1 MSFLNIIFKNVWRH
15 RTRTL
20 MTVLG
25 ISIGIATIVVFGLIA
40 SGMRGMFGDLIKP
53 GKTDF
58 TVAKA
63 DSIDMIVSFL
73 TPEQNQTIQN
83 VPGVAQTIPYV
94 MGLAGV
100 GGNPYFLIGGIEAS
114 QLKLVG
120 GNIIEG
126 RAYENDNEIII
137 GKITA
142 KNHKLKVGDHFT
154 INNKQYDITGIF
166 ESGITYQD
174 SGAIT
179 TITEAQRIQGVKD
192 QYTVIMVKTKEGSD
206 VSEVAKAVEAS
217 DKNFVSIIDI
227 NDFNAADQQLKM
239 IDGVSWAISLLA
251 IIIGGIGVMNTII
264 MSIFE
269 RVREI
274 GVLRAIGW
282 KKYRILMMIM
292 GESIIIGIL
301 SAIIGIF
308 LGIAIV
314 LIIMQTEIGKS
325 WLNIDYQ
332 PIVFIRAIAVSL
344 IVVILGAIY
353 PAYKASKLQPTE
365 ALRYE

>member
-1 MSFLNIIFKNVWRH
+1 MSFFSVILKNVWRH

-25 ISIGIATIVVFGLIA
+25 ISIGIATIIVFGLA
-40 SGMRGMFGDLIKP
+40 TSGLRGMFGDMVRP

-73 TPEQNQTIQN
+73 TPEQNQTIQDI
-83 VPGVAQTIPYV
+83 PGVAETIPYV

-100 GGNPYFLIGGIEAS
+100 GGNPYFLIGGIDSS
-114 QLKLVG
+114 QLKIVG

-126 RAYENDNEIII
+126 RVYKNNDEMII

-142 KNHKLKVGDHFT
+142 KNYKLKVGDNFT
-154 INNKQYDITGIF
+154 INNKQYKITGIF

-174 SGAIT
+174 SGAVT
-179 TITEAQRIQGVKD
+179 TVAEAQRIQGVKD
-192 QYTVIMVKTKEGSD
+192 QYTVIMVKTEEGAD
-206 VSEVAKAVEAS
+206 INAVAKAVEAS

-227 NDFNAADQQLKM
+227 SDFNAADQQLNM
-239 IDGVSWAISLLA
+239 INAVSWAISLLA
-251 IIIGGIGVMNTII
+251 IVIGGIGVMNTII
-264 MSIFE
+264 MSVFE

-282 KKYRILMMIM
+282 KGCRVIVMIM
-292 GESIIIGIL
+292 GESIIIGVL
-301 SAIIGIF
+301 SAIIGTV
-308 LGIAIV
+308 LGLAVIWLV
-314 LIIMQTEIGKS
+314 MQTEIGKS

-332 PIVFIRAIAVSL
+332 PVIFIRATIVSL
-344 IVVILGAIY
+344 AVVIFGAIY